1 MDHELCSKKTIG
13 IRSAAPMPHQNVDQ
27 VTQESCVEP
36 EPCSGLALP
45 PKLGGTGRWTSWM
58 IGKTLVLV
66 ILVAGIL
73 LMQLLRKVEGWYL
86 EIIGNPFPG
95 FRLWFLKNACLGESV
110 ALGHELGLFDMVKQI
125 FTATNR

>member
-1 MDHELCSKKTIG
+1 MNFAPKKPSESDQ
-13 IRSAAPMPHQNVDQ
+13 RPHQNVDQ

-45 PKLGGTGRWTSWM
+45 PKLGGTGHWTGWM

-73 LMQLLRKVEGWYL
+73 LMQLL
-86 EIIGNPFPG
+86 
-95 FRLWFLKNACLGESV
+95 ES
-110 ALGHELGLFDMVKQI
+110 
-125 FTATNR
+125 